1 MLNQLIIGDPNEG
14 TTKNKRFKI
23 QDTDFSHVQTSQ
35 LYHIPVPKYYY
46 GKQYGKLF
54 DNLTTRR
61 HIIPLGLYRQQNVNL
76 TVIKDS
82 IMQSKTT
89 PKDMNDVKANI
100 KRMIKY
106 VVTNPDKET
115 KLHEDDLV
123 FVLARHYPGDP
134 DLWDE
139 FDQRNNDMFDA

>member
-1 MLNQLIIGDPNEG
+1 
-14 TTKNKRFKI
+14 
-23 QDTDFSHVQTSQ
+23 
-35 LYHIPVPKYYY
+35 
-46 GKQYGKLF
+46 
-54 DNLTTRR
+54 
-61 HIIPLGLYRQQNVNL
+61 
-76 TVIKDS
+76 
-82 IMQSKTT
+82 
-89 PKDMNDVKANI
+89 MNDVKANI

-139 FDQRNNDMFDA
+139 FDQRNNDMFDAQQHKLIQNINTMMLKSSSRPAISKAATKDNGQSGPLMGGSGNQQQHASS